1 MKNKK
6 AQITM
11 FIIIGIVILIVAGIF
26 ISIRSTQQPPPEK
39 IMKQL
44 AEMPVEFQP
53 LNDFVES
60 CISKTAKEGIKKI
73 GFHGGYIDP
82 AKYGIKA
89 KAFDPTESNSFLFN
103 PDDPQSTIP
112 YWYYFKSDN
121 ECEEGCSCGSEQP
134 ALHKK
139 QGDPNIEKQLEGY
152 IDDALDFCLN
162 NFQEFKSQGFEITTG
177 KPKTTVTVR
186 DNDVLVYTKYKLEAQ
201 KGTARFEINEFIKT
215 IPVELKTIY
224 DLAEGIKRDK
234 ANITSGYYL
243 EKWTIEQLASFGLTL
258 NKNRLPPIAASELDP
273 GKKPVYWI
281 KQKVKE
287 DITNNML
294 PLYTPFLTVFNTRN
308 YINYNYNLVGSFYER
323 AILPVI
329 SQSGYNYS
337 NLDVTFNYFNWW
349 PIYFDIT
356 GRGVKGQLIGPEPFS
371 SSFIDFI
378 KIKRYNFYYD
388 LSYPVLVD
396 IYDPNAF
403 NGEGLHFYIGLETN
417 IRNNEPLECKGAGVT
432 EYALSFGSLFCNLNQ
447 RCSNITIETI
457 DAKTNQPLGNV
468 NVFYSTGT
476 ESCDQGF
483 TEIQNNKALLKTA
496 LPQCVG
502 SACSLNAVKENYWY
516 YPQTYAVRCD
526 ITGGICTDDAVLC
539 NREYL
544 KLEMEPYR
552 NNNIIVMK
560 KKMVKQGRNNW
571 VFDSTHHELLDNEY
585 AMIRL
590 EKIKDHQNE
599 EDLVVSGIFY
609 GKSSNNENKLTGNTV
624 KITGMATTA
633 TQRSNQNSINFFPGL
648 VPGTY
653 KLNINL
659 FYEFPDHKGR
669 KEVIFQEVEVCPE
682 GAVGDAAVS
691 GAVAGA
697 TTGVAIGGPI
707 GAAIGA
713 AIGTGV
719 GAVAGLVASEKGC
732 VTIPSY
738 TVNETFIEGSFRT
751 NITLTK
757 ELLDH
762 DNLIFYTL
770 SVPDFDSSYN
780 ILDIYDLEELGKIDE
795 YSKQYKVPLKPT
807 TS

>member
-82 AKYGIKA
+82 AKYGLRA
-89 KAFDPTESNSFLFN
+89 NAVNPTESNSFLFN
-103 PDDPQSTIP
+103 PEDPQSTIP

-134 ALHKK
+134 RLHKK

-177 KPKTTVTVR
+177 KPKTTVTIR

-201 KGTARFEINEFIKT
+201 KGTARFEINEFIKI
-215 IPVELKTIY
+215 IPLELKKIY
-224 DLAEGIKRDK
+224 ELAESIKTLET
-234 ANITSGYYL
+234 NLTYL
-243 EKWTIEQLASFGLTL
+243 EKWTIEQLASFGLGL
-258 NKNRLPPIAASELDP
+258 NKNRLPPIADSELSP
-273 GKKPVYWI
+273 AKKPVYWI
-281 KQKVKE
+281 KQKVKD

-294 PLYTPFLTVFNTRN
+294 PLYTPFLSIFNTRN
-308 YINYNYNLVGSFYER
+308 YNYDLIGTFYER
-323 AILPVI
+323 ASLPII
-329 SQSGYNYS
+329 SPSGYSYN

-349 PIYFDIT
+349 PIYLDIT
-356 GRGVKGQLIGPEPFS
+356 GRGVSGQIIGPEQAS
-371 SSFIDFI
+371 SSFFSFI
-378 KIKRYNFYYD
+378 NIKRYNFYYD

-396 IYDPNAF
+396 IYSPEAF
-403 NGEGLHFYIGLETN
+403 NGEGLHFYIGFEAN
-417 IRNNEPLECKGAGVT
+417 VRDNNPLKCEGSGLT
-432 EYALSFGSLFCNLNQ
+432 EYAPAFGSLFCNINQ

-457 DAKTNQPLGNV
+457 DGKTNKPLSDV
-468 NVFYSTGT
+468 SIYYSTGT

-483 TEIQNNKALLKTA
+483 TEIQNNKALLKTQ

-502 SACSLNAVKENYWY
+502 TACSLNAVKQNYWH
-516 YPQTYAVRCD
+516 YPKTYAVRCD
-526 ITGGICTDDAVLC
+526 KTGGVCQNEDVLC
-539 NREYL
+539 NGESL
-544 KLEMEPYR
+544 KIKMEPYR
-552 NNNIIVMK
+552 NNNIVIVK
-560 KKMVKQGRNNW
+560 KRMIKQGKKDWIFDNNPQK
-571 VFDSTHHELLDNEY
+571 LLDNEY
-585 AMIRL
+585 AFISL
-590 EKIKDHQNE
+590 EKIKDHPTE
-599 EDLVVSGIFY
+599 EDLVLAGTFY
-609 GKSSNNENKLTGNTV
+609 GNKTSMKLY
-624 KITGMATTA
+624 
-633 TQRSNQNSINFFPGL
+633 PGL
-648 VPGTY
+648 VPGNY
-653 KLNINL
+653 KLDIHL
-659 FYEFPDHKGR
+659 FYGLPDYKGR
-669 KEVIFQEVEVCPE
+669 KEILFREVEECDEATVSDLLAAAAT
-682 GAVGDAAVS
+682 GAVTGAIATAPAGGIAAPVGAGIGAAVS
-691 GAVAGA
+691 VVS
-697 TTGVAIGGPI
+697 T
-707 GAAIGA
+707 
-713 AIGTGV
+713 
-719 GAVAGLVASEKGC
+719 LVLSEKGC

-738 TVNETFIEGSFRT
+738 TFNDTFVEGGFSA

-757 ELLDH
+757 EMLDN

-807 TS
+807 TSENE